1 MRWLHRALIAW
12 LALEVAYCWFQ
23 VLVVLAPGGSPVPL
37 FFAAREG
44 PFELV
49 VERRLYA
56 IEGWVVMVGLA
67 LYLGVTEVLPRRLRA
82 GD

>member
-1 MRWLHRALIAW
+1 MRWLHRALIGW

-23 VLVVLAPGGSPVPL
+23 VLVVLAPAGPPVPL
-37 FFAAREG
+37 FFAARTV

-56 IEGWVVMVGLA
+56 IEGWIAMVGLA
-67 LYLGVTEVLPRRLRA
+67 LYLGITEVLPRRLRREP
-82 GD
+82 